1 VAAANLNSQREG
13 VDVNPSV
20 DELTKRSNQ
29 CKTHLE
35 PQKEHIS
42 RSLWPISTLLKDR
55 NSISLNHVL
64 KK

>member
-1 VAAANLNSQREG
+1 MAAANLNSQREG

-29 CKTHLE
+29 YKTHLE
-35 PQKEHIS
+35 LQKENIS
-42 RSLWPISTLLKDR
+42 SSLWPTSTPLKDR